1 MTNDKV
7 MELIISKIVKLC
19 RGDVYFLVYDY
30 ATDGLTATIT
40 TDINPI
46 FGVLWIDSA
55 TIIVVGNTGQLCHS
69 MYHPPYQQKTT
80 RTARKNRF
88 SLTVAK
94 DAQILGNKKHKD
106 FSGMVEIVFNS
117 KMKDNNSRTSHY
129 LSI

>member
-1 MTNDKV
+1 MANDKV

-30 ATDGLTATIT
+30 TTDGLTATIT

-55 TIIVVGNTGQLCHS
+55 TIIVGNTGQLYHS

-80 RTARKNRF
+80 RTA
-88 SLTVAK
+88 
-94 DAQILGNKKHKD
+94 KKID
-106 FSGMVEIVFNS
+106 SA
-117 KMKDNNSRTSHY
+117 
-129 LSI
+129 